1 MKPQQYLYKQTKS
14 FLITLGLMLVVSLG
28 LIDYLTGPEIAF
40 SIFYL
45 FPILLVTWFV
55 GRSVGIV
62 ISIVSAVVWLLADL
76 LAGHI
81 YSHQII
87 PYWNMSMRFGFFCIT
102 VLIMSKL
109 KYSLEQERNLA
120 RTDPLTQVPNSRH
133 FMELANIEINRADRY
148 RHPFT
153 LAYLDLD
160 NFKSVNDHFGHSV
173 GDTLLLSVADTI
185 KKSIRVV
192 DIVARLAGDEFAILL
207 PETGF
212 ESARLAVQRIQE
224 NLLVCMRKNEWPVTF
239 SIGVVTFVKIAST
252 VDEAIRTADTLMY
265 SVKNGG
271 KNGIKHEIFGEI
283 SRKGE

>member
-1 MKPQQYLYKQTKS
+1 
-14 FLITLGLMLVVSLG
+14 MLVVSLG